1 MSTEEKKTEVVPKE
15 NIVMAFLKKE
25 VTVMNYKISYLA
37 IALALIVILVVVW
50 FFMYGGKVKVYK
62 YVTKIFSTSAPGIA
76 GPQTEMNNIAKA
88 IVGGC

>member
-1 MSTEEKKTEVVPKE
+1 MSTEEKKTEVIPKE

-25 VTVMNYKISYLA
+25 ITVMNYKISYLT

-62 YVTKIFSTSAPGIA
+62 WANRMFSTSAPGVS
-76 GPQTEMNNIAKA
+76 GPQTEINTAMKA